1 MSEWKSFLIP
11 TRSVTRPELAPP
23 SRISPRLPRG
33 PAPPPLSEESPPPLG
48 SFRDP
53 REPLLPDDYSVVDQV
68 SALPSILR
76 QGSGHL
82 TGLIA
87 SHLSKQDYMRR
98 HRIGLSHP
106 GLKSELQ
113 QRHSVRGDDR
123 SNRYRIMNKRAKES
137 PAWIEE
143 IPLNQQPAPI
153 PTRSAAWL
161 GIPGMTPGDR
171 ISRWGGKK
179 RRTRR
184 RKLKRHKKTKKYH
197 I

>member
-1 MSEWKSFLIP
+1 MSNTSFLIP
-11 TRSVTRPELAPP
+11 SRSVTRPDFAPP
-23 SRISPRLPRG
+23 SRISPRLSRG
-33 PAPPPLSEESPPPLG
+33 PPSPPLYEESPPPLG

-53 REPLLPDDYSVVDQV
+53 REPLLPDDYSVVGQV
-68 SALPSILR
+68 SALPSIAR

-82 TGLIA
+82 TRLIA
-87 SHLSKQDYMRR
+87 SHLSNADYMHR

-113 QRHSVRGDDR
+113 QKYLGQGDDR
-123 SNRYRIMNKRAKES
+123 SNRYRMINKRAKEY
-137 PAWIEE
+137 PAWMEE
-143 IPLNQQPAPI
+143 IPLDQQPAPI
-153 PTRSAAWL
+153 PTREAAWL